1 MTCAS
6 VVFPRPGG
14 PHSRATCRE
23 RERGVARS
31 DCTARGTALPSAL
44 VAFVETPGEGYHGMK
59 NRTGAPRGDSRPS
72 WHHLCLSDI
81 YRTIEKGAGNTLKN
95 YIPMKLPSIYFCF
108 PVVFFLIIFH
118 QMLQSYKMACVC
130 YLCSFHPFSSPAPF
144 WMQKHLPKAMPCLSL
159 VNKVKPNL

>member
-1 MTCAS
+1 MGCKIEQELPEVT
-6 VVFPRPGG
+6 VVPAGII
-14 PHSRATCRE
+14 HAY
-23 RERGVARS
+23 
-31 DCTARGTALPSAL
+31 L
-44 VAFVETPGEGYHGMK
+44 H
-59 NRTGAPRGDSRPS
+59 
-72 WHHLCLSDI
+72 I

-159 VNKVKPNL
+159 VNKVKSNL